1 MVTISSLWLP
11 ILISAVG
18 VWLMSFL
25 VWVVLPHH
33 KSDYKALPDEEAAR
47 KALTPQNLEP
57 GLYNIPHVTS
67 WDDLK
72 QPEVV
77 RKFEEG
83 PSAFITVVP
92 KGVPTMGKKM
102 VLSFVQNLFV
112 AVLVAYMASRTL
124 SAGAEYLAVFR
135 VAGTTAWLA
144 CGAAYISDAI
154 WFGRTWKAIGKFQ
167 FDALLYGLVT
177 AGIFGW
183 LWP

>member
-1 MVTISSLWLP
+1 
-11 ILISAVG
+11 
-18 VWLMSFL
+18 
-25 VWVVLPHH
+25 
-33 KSDYKALPDEEAAR
+33 
-47 KALTPQNLEP
+47 
-57 GLYNIPHVTS
+57 
-67 WDDLK
+67 
-72 QPEVV
+72 
-77 RKFEEG
+77 
-83 PSAFITVVP
+83 
-92 KGVPTMGKKM
+92 MGKKM
-102 VLSFVQNLFV
+102 VLSFVQNLTV
-112 AVLVAYMASRTL
+112 AVLVAYMAGRTL